1 LRTDNGGVGPC
12 FSRDAFIIFGVWYT
26 GYLEAV
32 TLCSRRQMVLNG
44 SLTI

>member
-1 LRTDNGGVGPC
+1 MDNDTVGPC

-32 TLCSRRQMVLNG
+32 PFCSRRQMVLNG
-44 SLTI
+44 SLMI